1 MQMSATTQTAV
12 GITAAKEKKPVTGE
26 ELFAMGDIGPCEL
39 VEGEII
45 KMSPTGDRHAKIESN
60 IDFILNQF
68 VRQHKLGEVRVGEVG
83 IFIRRKPDTVR
94 GADVAFISKERY
106 TKRGSSGFLDISPD
120 LVVEIM
126 SPDDRW
132 SEVMKKLGEYFSI
145 GVRLAWVV
153 DPDTESVYA
162 YRSLTDVR
170 HFTKADTL
178 PGDDVLPGFGI
189 TAGEF
194 FAD

>member
-1 MQMSATTQTAV
+1 MSAINQTVVGAV
-12 GITAAKEKKPVTGE
+12 PPKEKARVTGE

-39 VEGEII
+39 VEGKII
-45 KMSPTGDRHAKIESN
+45 KMSPTGEKHGIVEFNLGGELRT
-60 IDFILNQF
+60 F
-68 VRQHKLGEVRVGEVG
+68 VRQHKLGRVSGGETG
-83 IFIRRKPDTVR
+83 IYIRRNPDTVR
-94 GADVAFISKERY
+94 AADVVFISNERLA
-106 TKRGSSGFLDISPD
+106 KRGDSGFIDVAPD
-120 LVVEIM
+120 LVVEVM

-153 DPDTESVYA
+153 DPDTESIYT

-170 HFTKADTL
+170 HFAKSDTL
-178 PGDDVLPGFGI
+178 PGDDVLPGFSI
-189 TAGEF
+189 TVGEV